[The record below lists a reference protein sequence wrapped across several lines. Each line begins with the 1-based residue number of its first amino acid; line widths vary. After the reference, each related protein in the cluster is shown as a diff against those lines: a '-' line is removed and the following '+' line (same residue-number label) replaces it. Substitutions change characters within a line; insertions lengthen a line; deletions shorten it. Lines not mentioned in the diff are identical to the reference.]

1 MFLCKRMIIVATKI
15 KLENP
20 QTGESITGFMVFW
33 TTFLFGAFPAL
44 FRKDFITFIGVF
56 VVMLI
61 LAFLTA
67 GIGPWIASFIW
78 AFMYNKYFTVNKIKQ
93 GFIFAGS
100 HTENE
105 LAASKLGLSLN
116 QNNCKT
122 ITE

>member
-1 MFLCKRMIIVATKI
+1 MATKI

-20 QTGESITGFMVFW
+20 QTGESITGFYGFSW

-67 GIGPWIASFIW
+67 GIGP
-78 AFMYNKYFTVNKIKQ
+78 
-93 GFIFAGS
+93 
-100 HTENE
+100 
-105 LAASKLGLSLN
+105 GLPHLSGRSCIIN
-116 QNNCKT
+116 
-122 ITE
+122 ISP

>member
-1 MFLCKRMIIVATKI
+1 MATKI
-15 KLENP
+15 NLETP
-20 QTGESITGFMVFW
+20 RTGESISGFYGFSW
-33 TTFLFGAFPAL
+33 TTFFFGAFPAL
-44 FRKDFITFIGVF
+44 FRKDFVTFIGMF

-61 LAFLTA
+61 LAFITA
-67 GIGPWIASFIW
+67 GIGPCIVSLVW

-93 GFIFAGS
+93 GFVFAGS

-105 LAASKLGLSLN
+105 LAASKLGLALN

>member
-1 MFLCKRMIIVATKI
+1 
-15 KLENP
+15 
-20 QTGESITGFMVFW
+20 
-33 TTFLFGAFPAL
+33 L

>member
-1 MFLCKRMIIVATKI
+1 MATKI

-20 QTGESITGFMVFW
+20 QTGESITGFYGFSW

-67 GIGPWIASFIW
+67 GIGPWIALFIW